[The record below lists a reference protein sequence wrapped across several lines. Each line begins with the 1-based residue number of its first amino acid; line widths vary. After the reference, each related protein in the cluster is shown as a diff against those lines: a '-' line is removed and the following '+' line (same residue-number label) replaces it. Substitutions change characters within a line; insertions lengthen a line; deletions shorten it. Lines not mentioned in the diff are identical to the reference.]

1 MRLQLRTA
9 DVVTS
14 LRLGYLLG
22 ASCVVR
28 RQVLGGRMLG
38 HRVWVV
44 CHSGTSVVVRWECR
58 GVVWV
63 LRHP

>member
-38 HRVWVV
+38 HRVCVV
-44 CHSGTSVVVRWECR
+44 WRSGTSVVVR
-58 GVVWV
+58 
-63 LRHP
+63 